1 MLSSLLLYSL
11 VYPRKILLQKVRDE
25 ADAMDVHS
33 AANIRVN
40 AAFSL
45 MPEFTRA
52 FQCKKNDR
60 MFIKE
65 EQSCYIFG
73 PKAKRWASNTKL
85 YIANRLGCIWIKI
98 RLLLFQVVW
107 AHIYIGTTSNKHSN
121 KAKMGISQTAPF
133 QDAILSKIGASYW
146 EHFSSQKEERKLFF
160 RQGCELFSFFSS
172 C

>member
-1 MLSSLLLYSL
+1 MSKRYAISRSISQWGMTALEEMDPPKWPTANADDTLESTINNSISDTSTMIDQLAIFLNRTAAYYHDVYSL
-11 VYPRKILLQKVRDE
+11 QNKMIDGLETTLEQAFFYYAASEFCSQTKVRDE

-73 PKAKRWASNTKL
+73 PKAKR
-85 YIANRLGCIWIKI
+85 
-98 RLLLFQVVW
+98 
-107 AHIYIGTTSNKHSN
+107 
-121 KAKMGISQTAPF
+121 
-133 QDAILSKIGASYW
+133 
-146 EHFSSQKEERKLFF
+146 
-160 RQGCELFSFFSS
+160 
-172 C
+172 